1 MYSVIQYLTQSDI
14 YKPALIYLSWMTTH
28 YIASNVYNQYCVNWS
43 ITGYLLS
50 PFTVTSPV
58 CKGLNWVVYE
68 SSNSLSSFFIFM
80 GSHITLY
87 LSQFKYKDKDN

>member
-1 MYSVIQYLTQSDI
+1 MYSVVQYLTESDI

-50 PFTVTSPV
+50 PFTIQ
-58 CKGLNWVVYE
+58 L
-68 SSNSLSSFFIFM
+68 
-80 GSHITLY
+80 
-87 LSQFKYKDKDN
+87 